1 VVARNWHQPLHPNVE
16 MLEKLIDYH
25 DVVLLLMDESVS
37 MVAYCFGS
45 CEGQKYIYCLSLDS
59 VILSCILT

>member
-1 VVARNWHQPLHPNVE
+1 
-16 MLEKLIDYH
+16 MLEKLIDDH